1 MKNYLEK
8 IEPSLREYYE
18 ILSPDMPDFL
28 EEYINTEAMQKQA
41 GISVTCGTYYSNMY
55 DQVWY
60 SSLDHSIAVALI
72 IWNFTKDKKQTL
84 SGLFHDIATPVFKH
98 CIDFMNKD
106 YDKQESTEELTT
118 KLISDS
124 EEIMNLLKRDGISID
139 EIKDYHMY
147 PIADNDT
154 PLLSSDRLEYTLSNG
169 YGVTEKIWGL
179 NDIKEVYKDIAILKN
194 EDGIDELGFNSLEK
208 AEKFVETMSKL
219 SRLYRRN
226 KTKFTMQFLADTMK
240 KMSEAGLITVSD
252 LYKYSEKEVMQMIEN
267 SSLENIS
274 DAFKMWKNTDSINE
288 SDIKPENDIYF
299 VSIDNVKVR
308 YINPLV
314 RMESGEVKRIA
325 DISEK
330 AKDAIKHAKE
340 YKTKKYVYLDFKY

>member
-1 MKNYLEK
+1 MKNYLETINPVLK
-8 IEPSLREYYE
+8 EYYE
-18 ILSPDMPDFL
+18 ILSPEMPEFL
-28 EEYINTEAMQKQA
+28 GEYINTIAMQKQN
-41 GISVTCGTYYSNMY
+41 GISVTCGTYYSDMY

-106 YDKQESTEELTT
+106 YEKQESTEELTT
-118 KLISDS
+118 KLIKDS
-124 EEIMNLLKRDGISID
+124 SEIMALLNRDGIKIE
-139 EIKDYHMY
+139 EINDYHIY

-179 NDIKEVYKDIAILKN
+179 DDIKEVYQDITILKN
-194 EDGIDELGFNSLEK
+194 EDGIDELGFNTLEK
-208 AEKFVETMSKL
+208 AEKFVQTMSML

-240 KMSEAGLITVSD
+240 KMSEAGLITVED
-252 LYKYSEKEVMQMIEN
+252 LYKYSEKEVMEMIEN
-267 SSLENIS
+267 CKLDNIS
-274 DAFKMWKNTDSINE
+274 ECFKTWKNAKQIIE
-288 SDIKPENDIYF
+288 SDEKPEDVFY

-314 RMESGEVKRIA
+314 KVGNESKRIM

-330 AKDAIKHAKE
+330 AKDAIEEAKN
-340 YKTKKYVYLDFKY
+340 YKTKKYAYMNFKY

>member
-8 IEPSLREYYE
+8 INPTLKEYYE
-18 ILSPDMPDFL
+18 ILSPEIPDFL
-28 EEYINTEAMQKQA
+28 ADYINTEAMQKQN
-41 GISVTCGTYYSNMY
+41 GISVTCGTYYSDMY

-106 YDKQESTEELTT
+106 YEKQESTEELTT
-118 KLISDS
+118 KLIKDS
-124 EEIMNLLKRDGISID
+124 KEIMDLLKRDGIKIE
-139 EIKDYHMY
+139 EINDYHIY

-154 PLLSSDRLEYTLSNG
+154 PMLSSDRLEYTLSNG
-169 YGVTEKIWGL
+169 SGVTEKLWGL
-179 NDIKEVYKDIAILKN
+179 DDIKEVYQDIVILKN
-194 EDGIDELGFNSLEK
+194 EKGIDELGFKSIEK
-208 AEKFVETMSKL
+208 AEKFVLTMSKL

-240 KMSEAGLITVSD
+240 KMSEAGLVTVDD
-252 LYKYSEKEVMQMIEN
+252 LYKYSEAEVMKMIEDC
-267 SSLENIS
+267 SLENVS
-274 DAFKMWKNTDSINE
+274 ECFKSWKTAKQIKE
-288 SDIKPENDIYF
+288 SDNKPEDVFF

-314 RMESGEVKRIA
+314 LVDGKAKRIM
-325 DISEK
+325 DVSDV
-330 AKDAIKHAKE
+330 AKDAIETARE
-340 YKTKKYVYLDFKY
+340 YKTKKYAYLDFKY

>member
-124 EEIMNLLKRDGISID
+124 KEIMDLLKRDGISID

-179 NDIKEVYKDIAILKN
+179 NDIKEVYKDIVVLKN
-194 EDGIDELGFNSLEK
+194 EEGIDELGFNSLEK

-240 KMSEAGLITVSD
+240 KMSEAGLISVSD
-252 LYKYSEKEVMQMIEN
+252 LYKYSEKEVMKMIED
-267 SSLENIS
+267 STLENIS
-274 DAFKMWKNTDSINE
+274 DAFKKWKNTDSINE
-288 SDIKPENDIYF
+288 SDDMPDAGTYF

-314 RMESGEVKRIA
+314 KMQNGEVKRIA
-325 DISEK
+325 DISNK
-330 AKDAIKHAKE
+330 AKEAINIAKE

>member
-1 MKNYLEK
+1 
-8 IEPSLREYYE
+8 
-18 ILSPDMPDFL
+18 MPEFL
-28 EEYINTEAMQKQA
+28 GEYINTIAMQKQN
-41 GISVTCGTYYSNMY
+41 GISVTCGTYYSDMY

-106 YDKQESTEELTT
+106 YEKQESTEELTT
-118 KLISDS
+118 KLIKDS
-124 EEIMNLLKRDGISID
+124 SEIMALLNRDGIKIE
-139 EIKDYHMY
+139 EINDYHIY

-179 NDIKEVYKDIAILKN
+179 DDIKEVYQDITILKN
-194 EDGIDELGFNSLEK
+194 EDGIDELGFNTLEK
-208 AEKFVETMSKL
+208 AEKFVQTMSML

-240 KMSEAGLITVSD
+240 KMSEAGLITVED
-252 LYKYSEKEVMQMIEN
+252 LYKYSEKEVMEMIEN
-267 SSLENIS
+267 CKLDNIS
-274 DAFKMWKNTDSINE
+274 ECFKTWKNAKQIIE
-288 SDIKPENDIYF
+288 SDEKPEDVFY

-314 RMESGEVKRIA
+314 KVGNESKRIM

-330 AKDAIKHAKE
+330 AKDAIEEAKN
-340 YKTKKYVYLDFKY
+340 YKTKKYAYMNFKY

>member
-1 MKNYLEK
+1 MKKYLEK
-8 IEPSLREYYE
+8 INPELREYYE
-18 ILSPDMPDFL
+18 ILSPEIPDFL
-28 EEYINTEAMQKQA
+28 GDYINTEVMQKQN
-41 GISVTCGTYYSNMY
+41 GISVTCGTYYSDMY

-106 YDKQESTEELTT
+106 YEKQESTEELTT
-118 KLISDS
+118 KFIKDS
-124 EEIMNLLKRDGISID
+124 EEIMALLKRDGIKIE
-139 EIKDYHMY
+139 EINDYHIY

-169 YGVTEKIWGL
+169 YGVTEKLWGL
-179 NDIKEVYKDIAILKN
+179 NDIKDVYQDIVILKN
-194 EDGIDELGFNSLEK
+194 EQGIEELGFNSIEK
-208 AEKFVETMSKL
+208 AEKFVMTMSKL

-240 KMSEAGLITVSD
+240 KMSEAGLISVND
-252 LYKYSEKEVMQMIEN
+252 LYKYSEKEVMKMIEDCK
-267 SSLENIS
+267 LDNIS
-274 DAFKMWKNTDSINE
+274 ECFKSWKNAKEINE
-288 SDIKPENDIYF
+288 SDIKPEDVFF

-314 RMESGEVKRIA
+314 KVNGEVKRIM
-325 DISEK
+325 DVSET
-330 AKDAIKHAKE
+330 AKDAINEAKN

>member
-8 IEPSLREYYE
+8 INPTLKEYYE
-18 ILSPDMPDFL
+18 ILSPEIPDFL
-28 EEYINTEAMQKQA
+28 ADYINTEAMQKQN
-41 GISVTCGTYYSNMY
+41 GISVTCGTYYSDMY

-106 YDKQESTEELTT
+106 YEKQESTEELTT
-118 KLISDS
+118 KLIKDS
-124 EEIMNLLKRDGISID
+124 KEIMDLLKRDGIKIE
-139 EIKDYHMY
+139 EINDYHIY

-154 PLLSSDRLEYTLSNG
+154 PMLSSDRLEYTLSNG
-169 YGVTEKIWGL
+169 YGVTEKLWGL
-179 NDIKEVYKDIAILKN
+179 DDIKEVYQDIVILKN
-194 EDGIDELGFNSLEK
+194 EEGIDELGFKSMEK
-208 AEKFVETMSKL
+208 AEKFVQTMSKL

-240 KMSEAGLITVSD
+240 KMSKAGLVTVDD
-252 LYKYSEKEVMQMIEN
+252 LYKYSEAEVMKMIEDC
-267 SSLENIS
+267 SLENVS
-274 DAFKMWKNTDSINE
+274 ECFKSWKTAKQINE
-288 SDIKPENDIYF
+288 SDNKPEDVFF

-314 RMESGEVKRIA
+314 LVDGKAKRIM
-325 DISEK
+325 DVSDV
-330 AKDAIKHAKE
+330 AKDAIEIARE
-340 YKTKKYVYLDFKY
+340 YKTKKYAYLDFKY

>member
-1 MKNYLEK
+1 MKKYLEK

-18 ILSPDMPDFL
+18 ILSPDMPEFL
-28 EEYINTEAMQKQA
+28 EEYINTEAMKKQA

-124 EEIMNLLKRDGISID
+124 KEIMDLLKRDGISID

-147 PIADNDT
+147 SIADNDT

-179 NDIKEVYKDIAILKN
+179 NDIKEVYKDIVVLKN
-194 EDGIDELGFNSLEK
+194 EEGIDELGFNSLEK
-208 AEKFVETMSKL
+208 AEKFVETMSQL

-240 KMSEAGLITVSD
+240 KMSEAGLISVSD
-252 LYKYSEKEVMQMIEN
+252 LYKYSEKEVMKMIED
-267 SSLENIS
+267 STLENIS
-274 DAFKMWKNTDSINE
+274 DAFKKWKNTDSINE
-288 SDIKPENDIYF
+288 SDDMPDAGTYF

-314 RMESGEVKRIA
+314 KMQNGEVKRIV
-325 DISEK
+325 DISDK
-330 AKDAIKHAKE
+330 AKEAINVAKE

>member
-1 MKNYLEK
+1 MRNYLEK
-8 IEPSLREYYE
+8 IDPSLREYYE

-179 NDIKEVYKDIAILKN
+179 NDIKEVYKDITILKN
-194 EDGIDELGFNSLEK
+194 EDGIDELGFNSLDK
-208 AEKFVETMSKL
+208 AEKFVETMSML

-240 KMSEAGLITVSD
+240 KMSEAGLISVSD
-252 LYKYSEKEVMQMIEN
+252 LYKYSEKEVMKMIEN

-274 DAFKMWKNTDSINE
+274 DAFKTWKNADSINE
-288 SDIKPENDIYF
+288 SDDMPEAGTYF

-314 RMESGEVKRIA
+314 KTQNGEVKRIV
-325 DISEK
+325 DISDK
-330 AKDAIKHAKE
+330 AKEAINVAKE

>member
-1 MKNYLEK
+1 MKKYLEK
-8 IEPSLREYYE
+8 INPSLKEYYE
-18 ILSPDMPDFL
+18 ILSPEIPDFL
-28 EEYINTEAMQKQA
+28 GDYINTKVMQKQN
-41 GISVTCGTYYSNMY
+41 GISVTCGTYYSDMY

-106 YDKQESTEELTT
+106 YEKQESTEELTT
-118 KLISDS
+118 KFIKDS
-124 EEIMNLLKRDGISID
+124 EEIMALLKRDGIKIE
-139 EIKDYHMY
+139 EINDYHIY

-169 YGVTEKIWGL
+169 YGVTEKLWGL
-179 NDIKEVYKDIAILKN
+179 NDIKDVYQDIVILKN
-194 EDGIDELGFNSLEK
+194 EQGIEELGFNSIEK
-208 AEKFVETMSKL
+208 AEKFVMTMSKL

-240 KMSEAGLITVSD
+240 KMSEAGLISVDD
-252 LYKYSEKEVMQMIEN
+252 LYKYSEKEVMDMIEN
-267 SSLENIS
+267 CRLDNIS
-274 DAFKMWKNTDSINE
+274 ECFKAWKYAKEINE
-288 SDIKPENDIYF
+288 SDIKPEDVFF

-314 RMESGEVKRIA
+314 KTNGEVKRIMEV
-325 DISEK
+325 SEK
-330 AKDAIKHAKE
+330 AKQAIEEAKN

>member
-8 IEPSLREYYE
+8 INPSLKEYYE
-18 ILSPDMPDFL
+18 ILSPEIPDFL
-28 EEYINTEAMQKQA
+28 GDYINTEVMQKQN
-41 GISVTCGTYYSNMY
+41 GISVTCGTYYSDMY

-106 YDKQESTEELTT
+106 YEKQESTEELTT
-118 KLISDS
+118 KFIKDS
-124 EEIMNLLKRDGISID
+124 EEIMALLKRDGIKIE
-139 EIKDYHMY
+139 EINDYHIY

-169 YGVTEKIWGL
+169 YGVTEKLWGL
-179 NDIKEVYKDIAILKN
+179 NDIKDVYQDIVILKN
-194 EDGIDELGFNSLEK
+194 EQGIEELGFNSIEK
-208 AEKFVETMSKL
+208 AEKFVMTMSKL

-240 KMSEAGLITVSD
+240 KMSEAGLISVDD
-252 LYKYSEKEVMQMIEN
+252 LYKYSEKEVMDMIEN
-267 SSLENIS
+267 CRLDNIS
-274 DAFKMWKNTDSINE
+274 ECFKTWKYAKEINE
-288 SDIKPENDIYF
+288 SDIKPEDVFF

-314 RMESGEVKRIA
+314 KTNGEVKRIMEV
-325 DISEK
+325 SEK
-330 AKDAIKHAKE
+330 AKQAIEEAKN